1 MAARSQRS
9 RPHLKIPALLALLL
23 ALLLPCSAAAGP
35 SWFENAQALER
46 NRDWRGLLVL
56 GQQWTQAET
65 DNALAWFVLGRA
77 LGKLGQYP
85 EAIGA
90 YRRNLFLDPQDI
102 HAHNNLGNLYRAT
115 RRYREAMDAYHAAVR
130 SSPDYIPAWH
140 NLGLTFYDLKGAAGV
155 TEALLRLQATHPGLA
170 EAWRRLAVE
179 YSLSRDAR
187 VAQGA
192 ILILRRL
199 SDVERERMFAILLGQ
214 P

>member
-1 MAARSQRS
+1 MQILAF
-9 RPHLKIPALLALLL
+9 LALLL
-23 ALLLPCSAAAGP
+23 ALLTPLATAAGT
-35 SWFENAQALER
+35 SWLEHAQSLER
-46 NRDWRGLLVL
+46 SRDWRGLLVL

-90 YRRNLFLDPQDI
+90 YRRNLLLDPFDI
-102 HAHNNLGNLYRAT
+102 YAHNNLGNIYRAT
-115 RRYREAMDAYHAAVR
+115 QRYREAMEAYHAAVR

-155 TEALLRLQATHPGLA
+155 AEALLRLQATHPVLA
-170 EAWRRLAVE
+170 DAWRRLAVE
-179 YSLSRDAR
+179 YSLTRDAR

-199 SDVERERMFAILLGQ
+199 SDAERERMFVILLGQ

>member
-1 MAARSQRS
+1 M
-9 RPHLKIPALLALLL
+9 KLLPLFTLVMALLL
-23 ALLLPCSAAAGP
+23 FPLPASARQA
-35 SWFENAQALER
+35 WLEHAQKLEK
-46 NRDWRGLLVL
+46 NGDWHGLLAW

-77 LGKLGQYP
+77 LGQLKQYP

-90 YRRNLFLDPQDI
+90 YRENLRLDPNDKY
-102 HAHNNLGNLYRAT
+102 AHNNLGNAYRAS
-115 RRYREAMDAYHAAVR
+115 RRYREAMDAYHEAVR

-140 NLGLTFYDLKGAAGV
+140 NLGLAFYDLKGPAGV
-155 TEALLRLQATHPGLA
+155 AQALQRLQATHPGLA

-179 YSLSRDAR
+179 YSLTRDAR

-192 ILILRRL
+192 IQILRGL
-199 SDVERERMFAILLGQ
+199 SDAERERMFGILLEQ